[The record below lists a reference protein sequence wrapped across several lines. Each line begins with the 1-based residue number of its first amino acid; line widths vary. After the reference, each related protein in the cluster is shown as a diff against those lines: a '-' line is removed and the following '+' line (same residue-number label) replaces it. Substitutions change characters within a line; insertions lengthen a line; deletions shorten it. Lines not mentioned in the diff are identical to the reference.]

1 MFAALP
7 DLAGLLKI
15 SLLSDPVE
23 LGTVERADCRRLRR
37 VRGGDFGL
45 AVRVVDSERKE

>member
-7 DLAGLLKI
+7 DFAGLLKI

-23 LGTVERADCRRLRR
+23 AGTTVRVDRRRLWR
-37 VRGGDFGL
+37 VRGSDFCL
-45 AVRVVDSERKE
+45 VVRVVDSGGK